1 PALVAATPVRRP
13 KPGYLSGH
21 RLKRFSSEDR
31 APLGGSTVTHRRG
44 WVRLALSLTAA
55 PALVAGLAAAQA
67 HAAKV
72 HAAQAHAAPRP
83 GSGGGWQAY
92 LEQPASSNVKARS
105 AAVRSGTVANAHG
118 LTADGHGDTTLT
130 VTAASGPATVLLD
143 YGVDV
148 EGTPYLDV
156 ASSAGT
162 APSVSLSF
170 TEAKGYL
177 RTPG

>member
-44 WVRLALSLTAA
+44 WVRLALPLTAA
-55 PALVAGLAAAQA
+55 AALVAGLAAAQA
-67 HAAKV
+67 HAAQAHAAQAHATQA

-92 LEQPASSNVKARS
+92 L
-105 AAVRSGTVANAHG
+105 
-118 LTADGHGDTTLT
+118 
-130 VTAASGPATVLLD
+130 
-143 YGVDV
+143 
-148 EGTPYLDV
+148 
-156 ASSAGT
+156 
-162 APSVSLSF
+162 
-170 TEAKGYL
+170 
-177 RTPG
+177 